1 MIDSA
6 LDTQSPNYELRLNQ
20 DSRWAMSEG
29 GRHFDETSEVH
40 TTLQRICHRL
50 NELKVPYAVAGGMAL
65 FQHGFRRFT
74 EDVDILVTS
83 QDLKRIHENLS
94 GRGYLPLFEKS
105 KNLRDTVSGVRIEFL
120 LTGGYPGDGKE
131 KPVAF
136 PAPDT
141 VAEFRNG
148 IKFLSL
154 PAIVELKLA
163 SGMTGADRMKD
174 LADVQELIKLL
185 SLPLAFGS
193 TLNLYVQ
200 AKFVELW
207 QASRGNER
215 RYIRVWRYNSLTARA
230 QSIEDI
236 IASQPDAADILR
248 KMRDDGV
255 TLDLHGL
262 TSDDYVRLV
271 TNDPDIAR
279 KYDMHNESEFWDD
292 DASESNIAQS

>member
-6 LDTQSPNYELRLNQ
+6 IETQSLNYEERLSQN
-20 DSRWAMSEG
+20 SGWAMSEG

-141 VAEFRNG
+141 VAEIRNG
-148 IKFLSL
+148 IRFLSL
-154 PAIVELKLA
+154 SAIVELKLA
-163 SGMTGADRMKD
+163 SGMTGADRLKD

-193 TLNLYVQ
+193 KLNPYVQ
-200 AKFVELW
+200 AKFQELW

-215 RYIRVWRYNSLTARA
+215 RYIRVWRHNSLTTGA
-230 QSIEDI
+230 QCIDDMIVSL
-236 IASQPDAADILR
+236 PDAADILR

-255 TLDLHGL
+255 TLDLQGR

-271 TNDPDIAR
+271 TNDPDMAR
-279 KYDMHNESEFWDD
+279 KYDMHDESEFWDD
-292 DASESNIAQS
+292 DASEPNVEQN

>member
-1 MIDSA
+1 MINSA
-6 LDTQSPNYELRLNQ
+6 LDTQSPNYEQRLNQ

-40 TTLQRICHRL
+40 TTLQRICNRL
-50 NELKVPYAVAGGMAL
+50 NELKIPYAVAGGMAL

-83 QDLKRIHENLS
+83 QDLKRIHENLR

-131 KPVAF
+131 KPVSF

-141 VAEFRNG
+141 VAEFRDG

-154 PAIVELKLA
+154 SAIVELKLA

-185 SLPLAFGS
+185 SLPSDFGS
-193 TLNLYVQ
+193 KLNPYVQ
-200 AKFVELW
+200 AKFLELW

-215 RYIRVWRYNSLTARA
+215 RYIRVWRINSLTRRA
-230 QSIEDI
+230 ESIEDL
-236 IASQPDAADILR
+236 IASLPDAADTLG

-255 TLDLHGL
+255 TLDLQGGP
-262 TSDDYVRLV
+262 SDDYVRLV
-271 TNDPDIAR
+271 TNDPNIAR
-279 KYDMHNESEFWDD
+279 KYDMHDESEFWDED
-292 DASESNIAQS
+292 ESGLDTEQR

>member
-1 MIDSA
+1 
-6 LDTQSPNYELRLNQ
+6 
-20 DSRWAMSEG
+20 MSEG

-50 NELKVPYAVAGGMAL
+50 NELRVPYAVAGGMAL

-83 QDLKRIHENLS
+83 QHLKQIHENLS

-136 PAPDT
+136 PAPDK
-141 VAEFRNG
+141 VAECRDG

-154 PAIVELKLA
+154 SAIVELKLA

-185 SLPLAFGS
+185 SLPQDFGRK
-193 TLNLYVQ
+193 LNPYVQ
-200 AKFVELW
+200 AKFLELW
-207 QASRGNER
+207 QASRGSAR
-215 RYIRVWRYNSLTARA
+215 RYIRVWRNTSLTARA
-230 QSIEDI
+230 QSFEDI
-236 IASQPDAADILR
+236 IASLPDAADILR
-248 KMRDDGV
+248 RMRDDGV
-255 TLDLHGL
+255 ILDLQRR
-262 TSDDYVRLV
+262 TSVDCVRLV
-271 TNDPDIAR
+271 TGDPDIAR
-279 KYDMHNESEFWDD
+279 KYDMHDESEFWDD
-292 DASESNIAQS
+292 DTSEPNVEQS

>member
-6 LDTQSPNYELRLNQ
+6 LDTQTLNYEQRLNQ

-40 TTLQRICHRL
+40 TTLERICHRL
-50 NELKVPYAVAGGMAL
+50 NELNIPYAVAGGMAL

-74 EDVDILVTS
+74 EDVDILVTP

-94 GRGYLPLFEKS
+94 GRGYLPLFERS

-120 LTGGYPGDGKE
+120 LTGGYPGDGKA

-154 PAIVELKLA
+154 SAIVELKLA

-185 SLPLAFGS
+185 SLPRDFGS
-193 TLNLYVQ
+193 RLNPYVQ
-200 AKFVELW
+200 AKFLELW
-207 QASRGNER
+207 QASRGIDL
-215 RYIRVWRYNSLTARA
+215 RYIRVWRINSPAARV
-230 QSIEDI
+230 QSIEDL
-236 IASQPDAADILR
+236 IANLPDAADMLG
-248 KMRDDGV
+248 KMQADGV
-255 TLDLHGL
+255 TLDLQRGP
-262 TSDDYVRLV
+262 SDDYVRLV
-271 TNDPDIAR
+271 TTDPNIAR
-279 KYDMHNESEFWDD
+279 KYDMHDESEFWDED
-292 DASESNIAQS
+292 DSGSDTEQR